1 MLVLKLENKLI
12 KEPIGPTAVECSR
25 FLIPI
30 NSLQSSEGR
39 GQTSERQTTA
49 AAAATPPFVQRDP
62 YFQQNT
68 QYTSAL
74 GSVKISSSMGLDL

>member
-49 AAAATPPFVQRDP
+49 AAAATTLTPIRRNSTLLRLFKE
-62 YFQQNT
+62 T
-68 QYTSAL
+68 H
-74 GSVKISSSMGLDL
+74 ISSRIHNIHQLSAA